1 MEAPAVEETPAAMP
15 EPASAVISEPKA
27 EEYVPEPVPVIIE
40 DIGSEAATADEVKRQ
55 KEEARKLLTQQ
66 ILPRSTQYKA
76 PEPVENEIP
85 VTKRPNDK
93 VIHPI
98 TAQKEY
104 NTETP
109 KNSGKR
115 GSLFGNLQKKTGDEQ
130 PEVRSSL
137 KKIFDETDSLTGG
150 KK

>member
-1 MEAPAVEETPAAMP
+1 MP
-15 EPASAVISEPKA
+15 IP
-27 EEYVPEPVPVIIE
+27 EYVPEPVPVIIE

-55 KEEARKLLTQQ
+55 KEEARKLLTQP
-66 ILPRSTQYKA
+66 ILPRSAQYKA
-76 PEPVENEIP
+76 PEQVENEIP
-85 VTKRPNDK
+85 VTKRTDDK

-109 KNSGKR
+109 
-115 GSLFGNLQKKTGDEQ
+115 KKTGDEQ